1 MEKITRCQPISFKKI
16 KENKLVIEKYKHKV
30 DISDAIPIDFF
41 LFRKMYLLKR
51 KVIKKTTTGYITK
64 TESTLTIIITFFIHF
79 T

>member
-1 MEKITRCQPISFKKI
+1 MEKITRYQPISFKKI

-41 LFRKMYLLKR
+41 LFRKMYLQKR
-51 KVIKKTTTGYITK
+51 KVIKKTTTGYMTK
-64 TESTLTIIITFFIHF
+64 TESKLTIIITFFIYF

>member
-1 MEKITRCQPISFKKI
+1 MEKITRYQPISFKKI

-41 LFRKMYLLKR
+41 LFRKIYLQKR
-51 KVIKKTTTGYITK
+51 KVIKKTTTGYMTK
-64 TESTLTIIITFFIHF
+64 TESKLTIIITFFIYF